1 MTSDVSSYDLA
12 TNPIR
17 AARKVPAARGFG
29 KHTDLINKIKWKII
43 INTKSAQLCHKPPQK
58 PSVSG
63 KDQVE
68 AAVPGL
74 KIKKK
79 HRKNELESQ
88 AFWRGRV

>member
-74 KIKKK
+74 KMKKK
-79 HRKNELESQ
+79 YRKNELESL